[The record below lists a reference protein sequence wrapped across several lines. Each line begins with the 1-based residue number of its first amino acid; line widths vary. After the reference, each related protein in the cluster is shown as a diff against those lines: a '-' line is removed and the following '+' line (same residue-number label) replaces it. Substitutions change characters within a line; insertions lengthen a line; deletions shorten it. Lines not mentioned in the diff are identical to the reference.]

1 MKKNIALRILSVVL
15 VFAMLVCA
23 IPMTAITAFAA
34 ESDGTES
41 TVEPEKVLTPAEAV
55 EKEMAERSTITK
67 DRSQIKD
74 GSEAAVYNN
83 GKLHAE
89 GSFSEMWKVALE
101 LAEYVKTDKDH
112 SNTGKSGTVE
122 FVLNK
127 DWTDAETLSIS
138 NKKITV
144 DLNGHLLSTKE
155 GALVFKVKDNSVVTI
170 MDSNPNQVHAG
181 KLDNHKIW
189 SPASGGDVELYGGV
203 ITGSKNRAF
212 ELHDNSTVNFIGGT
226 VAGNKATYGSA
237 FYLYKGCTLD
247 MSLGKTQ
254 ICYNYCAGSTYDG
267 GTVFAE
273 TNCTVIGGY
282 VHNNLVDDYGGAVRT
297 YGGGILIKDV
307 VMYANTAEDYGGGLY
322 IERTSTS
329 QTVTVSGCKIIGNY
343 TGKDGGGAYIYD
355 LYMVDMS
362 DTWVENNVAGDEGGG
377 ICLSDWT
384 GTDLKISGRMIVRN
398 NYESNEVKSDL
409 YLEGDDDLIVGTLS
423 LGSEIW
429 IKTEIP
435 AAKYNGVDKTLLEEQ
450 TGTSHLFFFADEE
463 GYCVKYQDDPA
474 KANYRRMYLAVGT
487 RAEDA
492 TKVLTDYATK
502 QQETP
507 YKVASGE
514 YQNEIFP
521 LYKGYF
527 EYILMS
533 TTDFYSASPFYY
545 SDGYF
550 FEDPTVYN
558 THLATMSINMA
569 VAAFGR
575 YSDDVE
581 GNAYANHFA
590 NVKQLFSDIGCADVN
605 FFANE
610 DYQIKPAYYGED
622 GRLSTIAVAISQKEI
637 KVNDDSYTL
646 VPVAIRGGSYESE
659 WASNVTI
666 GSKGEAAGFAD
677 AANQVY
683 GHIQN
688 YIADYGLTEKVAS
701 GKVKF
706 WVVGYSRAGA
716 TANLTSKRLV
726 DSYAEGGNQV
736 YGYTFEAPMG
746 GAESAI
752 EYQPYTGN
760 GTYPTIHNTIN
771 ELDFV
776 TLVAPSQMG
785 FFRYGVDHLVGSTT
799 GEAGISYKTDSDYYK
814 QRMKMI
820 AQLNA
825 INPYYKF
832 DDSWEVADINIIL
845 SNLPLFGTDL
855 IDKGEQSWDNPNK
868 ECVNMYQ
875 FLRWFF
881 QRIQGD
887 GLDLPTK
894 EIQDPDNPKNKITVS
909 DFSYSREYFST
920 LKPLASI
927 EGNEKDDNYGYSE
940 LTVQEAAAQLMY
952 LVMESLTDE
961 QMSAMIDAV
970 ITNAVILKNSMST
983 LELLGKKSDYI
994 DNWDTH
1000 TELKKA
1006 QLINWLIPKIL
1017 KADGG
1022 TDLATVLNEDQMKIL
1037 TDALPVVIWFALNY
1051 ASMDFNEDADDGMW
1065 GIGTFINNASNI
1077 ISNHYQEVSVA
1088 WVRSYDDYYVNDLQS
1103 YKLDT
1108 AQITNNAPTGTFA
1121 SASNTIT
1128 LTAQAGS
1135 TIFYSVDGGES
1146 WSLYTKPV
1154 SLEESPEQILTFS
1167 VYRGVKSDV
1176 AEVSLNGWAGS
1187 ILGNGNVWFLIIGS
1201 AFIVGFCVVGIEM
1214 SRKKKKETEE
1224 N

>member
-1 MKKNIALRILSVVL
+1 M
-15 VFAMLVCA
+15 
-23 IPMTAITAFAA
+23 
-34 ESDGTES
+34 
-41 TVEPEKVLTPAEAV
+41 
-55 EKEMAERSTITK
+55 
-67 DRSQIKD
+67 
-74 GSEAAVYNN
+74 
-83 GKLHAE
+83 
-89 GSFSEMWKVALE
+89 
-101 LAEYVKTDKDH
+101 
-112 SNTGKSGTVE
+112 E

-398 NYESNEVKSDL
+398 NYESNEVKSNL

-514 YQNEIFP
+514 YKNETFP

-533 TTDFYSASPFYY
+533 TTDFYSVSPFYY

-894 EIQDPDNPKNKITVS
+894 EIEDPDNPKNKITVS

-970 ITNAVILKNSMST
+970 ITNAVILKDSMDT

>member
-533 TTDFYSASPFYY
+533 TTDFYSVSPFYY